1 MPDEPCGARGAVGVH
16 QISKPLSSGTLCSV
30 RRGLGNCRSR
40 SGRFQLPLLA
50 AVMSTLTA
58 VSAAANDGFF
68 DIGGGRRMYLEC
80 RGSGS
85 PTVVLIAGLKASADD
100 WNTAAKPGPA
110 VFSGVANLTRV
121 CAYDRPGTPVGGQAS
136 RSDPVRQPTTA
147 AGAVADLRALLGAAH
162 EAAPYVL
169 VGHSYG
175 GLIATLYARFYP
187 EAVAGLV
194 LVDALSEGLQQAEAP
209 NQWAV
214 QRVLLE
220 GDIRESLRLYPDL
233 ERIDPDRSFDEI
245 RAAPPLKPIPLV
257 VLSADRPWGPQVPAL
272 IANGMLPADVPR
284 TSAT

>member
-1 MPDEPCGARGAVGVH
+1 MS
-16 QISKPLSSGTLCSV
+16 ISFRPI
-30 RRGLGNCRSR
+30 
-40 SGRFQLPLLA
+40 PLLA
-50 AVMSTLTA
+50 VVISTLTA
-58 VSAAANDGFF
+58 VSAAANAGFF

-80 RGSGS
+80 RGSRS

-100 WNTAAKPGPA
+100 WNTAAGPA

-121 CAYDRPGTPVGGQAS
+121 CAYDRPGTPVGEQAS

-147 AGAVADLRALLGAAH
+147 AGAVADLHALLGAAH

-175 GLIATLYARFYP
+175 GLIARLYARLYP

-194 LVDALSEGLQQAEAP
+194 LVDALSEWLQEAETP

-214 QRVLLE
+214 QRVLME

-245 RAAPPLKPIPLV
+245 RAASPLKPIPLV
-257 VLSADRPWGPQVPAL
+257 VLSADRP
-272 IANGMLPADVPR
+272 
-284 TSAT
+284 

>member
-50 AVMSTLTA
+50 VVMSTLTA

-85 PTVVLIAGLKASADD
+85 PTVVLISGLKASADD

-121 CAYDRPGTPVGGQAS
+121 CAYDRPGTPVGEQAS
-136 RSDPVRQPTTA
+136 RSDPVRQPTT
-147 AGAVADLRALLGAAH
+147 
-162 EAAPYVL
+162 
-169 VGHSYG
+169 
-175 GLIATLYARFYP
+175 GLIARLYARLYP
-187 EAVAGLV
+187 EAVTGLV
-194 LVDALSEGLQQAEAP
+194 LVHALSEWLQEAETP

-214 QRVLLE
+214 QRVVME

-245 RAAPPLKPIPLV
+245 RAASPLKPIPLV
-257 VLSADRPWGPQVPAL
+257 VLSADRP
-272 IANGMLPADVPR
+272 
-284 TSAT
+284 